1 MNNST
6 SMKDMSYQAVMGRN
20 NEIMKQDIH
29 YKILKQFNHS
39 MLLEIL
45 L

>member
-20 NEIMKQDIH
+20 NEIMKMQSDWIT
-29 YKILKQFNHS
+29 
-39 MLLEIL
+39 LL
-45 L
+45 